1 MVEVFKTSVT
11 LIEEEIFLLKEL
23 RKKFPGYLINFDL
36 EDCDNILRIE
46 VAKEKINVATIIK
59 LVRSYGFDIEVLED
73 VLSIKDKTI
82 LES

>member
-23 RKKFPGYLINFDL
+23 RKKFPDYLINFDL